1 MPYHLAGENPLPA
14 EIITDSIDQQLG
26 AAKAELHALEQAVD
40 ALPEIFEAKFRQG
53 VAAVLETNRQL
64 LAQQVL
70 LRSQCSGLPPVRRP
84 SAWVWPSIR
93 LPRLQLP
100 AVQARQL
107 AVVLLASAGVGLL
120 AWAGA
125 QWSQHQS
132 ARLTRRSALVSVPE
146 SPVTVNQGSTLVLR
160 ATGTSWVE
168 VQDLSTR
175 EVLLIDLLE
184 PGQQRQIRLR
194 QGLRIRSGRPDL
206 LSIQIDAGAQQPF
219 GGNVG
224 LGWRTVL
231 PPTLRRAGA

>member
-1 MPYHLAGENPLPA
+1 MADPP
-14 EIITDSIDQQLG
+14 DSRISLTSEAIDQQL
-26 AAKAELHALEQAVD
+26 AAARAELDALEQAVD

-53 VAAVLETNRQL
+53 LAAVVETNRQL
-64 LAQQVL
+64 VAQQVL
-70 LRSQCSGLPPVRRP
+70 LRRQCAALPPVRRAP
-84 SAWVWPSIR
+84 AWTWSSIR
-93 LPRLQLP
+93 LPRLRLP

-107 AVVLLASAGVGLL
+107 AAVVLASAGMGLL

-132 ARLTRRSALVSVPE
+132 TRLVRRASPVPE
-146 SPVTVNQGSTLVLR
+146 SPVTAAQGSTLLLR
-160 ATGTSWVE
+160 ASGTSWVE

-175 EVLLIDLLE
+175 EVLLIGLLE

-219 GGNVG
+219 GNNVG

-231 PPTLRRAGA
+231 PPALRKAGA